1 MTEAGI
7 DPALVF
13 DTTGRVRRPPARR
26 LARELWALLSD
37 RSPFLPPSD
46 VGSGMSVLVIPAFLT
61 GDGFTRRLRATLSE
75 QGFRCHGWGLGV
87 NWGPTPRI
95 RAGLRDRLTALR
107 AAEGRTLAVVGIS
120 LGGVLARDLAH
131 DRAADIHHVATL
143 ASPIRL
149 PTASPLAPLIRL
161 LSARYDPAFDPNRL
175 ASPLPMPCTMIR
187 TLDDGI
193 VAWESCAVEQAD
205 GEIVEVRGPHMT
217 IASRPETVAALRR
230 RLPETFPPLAR
241 CAS

>member
-1 MTEAGI
+1 M
-7 DPALVF
+7 
-13 DTTGRVRRPPARR
+13 
-26 LARELWALLSD
+26 
-37 RSPFLPPSD
+37 
-46 VGSGMSVLVIPAFLT
+46 LVIPAFLT
-61 GDGFTRRLRATLSE
+61 GDGFTRHLRAALAE
-75 QGFRCHGWGLGV
+75 QGFRCHGWDLGV

-107 AAEGRTLAVVGIS
+107 AAEGRPLAVVGIS

-161 LSARYDPAFDPNRL
+161 LTSRYDPDFDPTRL
-175 ASPLPMPCTMIR
+175 VSPLPMPCTMVR
-187 TLDDGI
+187 TCDDGI

-205 GEIVEVRGPHMT
+205 GEIVEVRGAHMT
-217 IASRPETVAALRR
+217 IASRPETLAALRR
-230 RLPETFPPLAR
+230 RLPETFPLPAR
-241 CAS
+241 

>member
-1 MTEAGI
+1 MRTAGF

-13 DTTGRVRRPPARR
+13 DTTGRVQRPPARR
-26 LARELWALLSD
+26 LLRELQALLMD
-37 RSPFLPPSD
+37 RPASLPPSD
-46 VGSGMSVLVIPAFLT
+46 AGSGVSVLVIPAFLT
-61 GDGFTRRLRATLSE
+61 GDGFTRHLRSALAGL
-75 QGFRCHGWGLGV
+75 GFRCHGWGLGV

-107 AAEGRTLAVVGIS
+107 AAEGRPLAVVGIS

-161 LSARYDPAFDPNRL
+161 LTPRYDSDFDPIRL

-187 TLDDGI
+187 TCDDGI
-193 VAWESCAVEQAD
+193 VAWESCAVEQAE
-205 GEIVEVRGPHMT
+205 GEVVEIRGAHMT
-217 IASRPETVAALRR
+217 ITGRPETLMALRR
-230 RLPETFPPLAR
+230 RLPQTFP
-241 CAS
+241 ASACCPS

>member
-1 MTEAGI
+1 MRTAGF

-13 DTTGRVRRPPARR
+13 DTTGRVQRPPARR
-26 LARELWALLSD
+26 LLRELRALLMDGPASLPSSD
-37 RSPFLPPSD
+37 AGTG
-46 VGSGMSVLVIPAFLT
+46 VSVLVIPAFLT
-61 GDGFTRRLRATLSE
+61 GDGFTRHLRAALTE

-107 AAEGRTLAVVGIS
+107 ASEGGPLAVVGIS

-161 LSARYDPAFDPNRL
+161 LSSRYDPDFDPIRL
-175 ASPLPMPCTMIR
+175 ASPLLMPCTMIR
-187 TLDDGI
+187 TCDDGI
-193 VAWESCAVEQAD
+193 VAWESCAVEQAK
-205 GEIVEVRGPHMT
+205 GEIVEVRGAHMT
-217 IASRPETVAALRR
+217 IGSRPETLTALRR
-230 RLPETFPPLAR
+230 RLTERYSTSSA
-241 CAS
+241 